1 LRREEDKME
10 KYIVKTDLVRGKYLE
25 VSDDK
30 EGILITAYNHKG
42 EIEEVINE
50 DTIKNFKV
58 RK

>member
-1 LRREEDKME
+1 ME
-10 KYIVKTDLVRGKYLE
+10 KYIVETDLVRGKYLE